1 MNVMKIVEL
10 LIYSKTAF
18 EMEDTYLFSTKLFF
32 QIGSDEYEVNL
43 KGSSMVVQSMSILY
57 NSTYIFDVIVSL
69 LSRVEEAELKKKG
82 GNTLWIGIIFMWHE
96 KHHKV
101 G

>member
-32 QIGSDEYEVNL
+32 QIGSDEYDRLVCMKYDCRLRALQQKKIMCSHFDRFEAV
-43 KGSSMVVQSMSILY
+43 GQHSFRRSS
-57 NSTYIFDVIVSL
+57 F
-69 LSRVEEAELKKKG
+69 
-82 GNTLWIGIIFMWHE
+82 
-96 KHHKV
+96 
-101 G
+101 